1 MILTTLTANL
11 ISIAT
16 FH

>member
-11 ISIAT
+11 ILIAI